1 MEKIYS
7 LKEMSNAK
15 ANITTQMNNK
25 NIMKKIHIEKK
36 GVQTV
41 LCNLYD
47 ILSLMI
53 EKKSA
58 VTRGCKWGEDW
69 LEKNI
74 REAFCG
80 DSSGSYTGIHIHQ
93 DSELYTYNGCIL
105 SYVNYMSVKLI
116 K

>member
-53 EKKSA
+53 EKK
-58 VTRGCKWGEDW
+58 
-69 LEKNI
+69 I
-74 REAFCG
+74 
-80 DSSGSYTGIHIHQ
+80 SSDTGLQ
-93 DSELYTYNGCIL
+93 MG
-105 SYVNYMSVKLI
+105 
-116 K
+116 